1 MDVVLQRTPGSA
13 LRLSTS
19 SSCPSPAGATAFRPR
34 LPATSTNRYPTR
46 RSALRSSALPAAPP
60 RIAGVPTPTQAAVTK
75 PPQEEEEATL
85 RRLKQR
91 RRWSRGR
98 GLPVRAACAGRSRA
112 VWAPTPSCPECLR
125 RRDPRKNMTD
135 RAEKESIC
143 RWKRKKINL
152 SLFRVRAG
160 SRDSTWPHV
169 FAIGSRHL
177 TNTSWFIN
185 SSSSMRVEYF
195 WSKSNRWKTRHM
207 IEGVKDC
214 QIPKYPP
221 PLEEPAAQSS
231 ALQS

>member
-1 MDVVLQRTPGSA
+1 
-13 LRLSTS
+13 
-19 SSCPSPAGATAFRPR
+19 
-34 LPATSTNRYPTR
+34 
-46 RSALRSSALPAAPP
+46 
-60 RIAGVPTPTQAAVTK
+60 
-75 PPQEEEEATL
+75 
-85 RRLKQR
+85 
-91 RRWSRGR
+91 
-98 GLPVRAACAGRSRA
+98 
-112 VWAPTPSCPECLR
+112 
-125 RRDPRKNMTD
+125 MTD

-152 SLFRVRAG
+152 SLFRERAG
-160 SRDSTWPHV
+160 SRDSTWPQV

-185 SSSSMRVEYF
+185 SSSSMR
-195 WSKSNRWKTRHM
+195 WKIWRM